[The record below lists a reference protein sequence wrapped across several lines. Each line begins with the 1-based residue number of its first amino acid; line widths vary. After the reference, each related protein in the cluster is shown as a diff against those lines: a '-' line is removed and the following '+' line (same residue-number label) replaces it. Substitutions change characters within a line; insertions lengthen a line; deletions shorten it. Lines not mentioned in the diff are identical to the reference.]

1 MVCKVEALA
10 TQPEDLWSLEPM
22 WWRERTTTCSL
33 AWKWEPRHMHDAMEM
48 CECWGNTLE
57 VTPLVKVLVY
67 HAQGQ
72 AGMAVHLCNLS
83 TC

>member
-1 MVCKVEALA
+1 
-10 TQPEDLWSLEPM
+10 
-22 WWRERTTTCSL
+22 
-33 AWKWEPRHMHDAMEM
+33 MHDAMEM
-48 CECWGNTLE
+48 CECRGNTLE

-83 TC
+83 TCKVGRGVRRILLSYM